1 MRYQKDF
8 KSFLFRG
15 VEFVDQPRELG
26 HGVNWHGGRVE
37 EEVESVVEVA
47 VVGDYF
53 YFSFRAWGLG
63 LFLCG

>member
-15 VEFVDQPRELG
+15 VELGDQPRELG
-26 HGVNWHGGRVE
+26 HGVKWHGSRVE

-53 YFSFRAWGLG
+53 YF
-63 LFLCG
+63 